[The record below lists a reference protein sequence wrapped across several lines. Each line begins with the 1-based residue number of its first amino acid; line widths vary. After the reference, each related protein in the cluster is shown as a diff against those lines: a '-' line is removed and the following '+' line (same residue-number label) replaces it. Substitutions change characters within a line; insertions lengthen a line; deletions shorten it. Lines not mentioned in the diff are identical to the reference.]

1 MAETSLVESLSDSS
15 WGEVQVNIRAFYRA
29 TKVENAQPP
38 YDTINLKVFYPGK
51 MSGSEQQQNQGIVPA
66 DRQQA
71 PFPVVI
77 LFNGFNTNPE
87 LYKWLAIKLSERGM
101 VVVTFA
107 WVAENFPGVVALTP
121 GVDIAM
127 LAPDTYGTAPTAS
140 ALPALLTELERINSE
155 GILAG
160 MLDLQKIILG
170 GHSAGGR
177 VAIESASPNF
187 FSQVVAAFGY
197 GVHTAAGT
205 MMGYEAATIL
215 PLPDLLPLL
224 LIGGTRDGVIAN
236 SSHRYGTVWKE
247 ATTPVSRTFHEAISG
262 GRNDSYLMLV
272 EGANHFSFAD
282 PFDPTTGRP
291 FLDFPATQPEDE
303 IRSLMAETIGLFI
316 DAHVRQQSTASDKLK
331 ELLNDGHPLIKSLE
345 RK

>member
-1 MAETSLVESLSDSS
+1 
-15 WGEVQVNIRAFYRA
+15 
-29 TKVENAQPP
+29 
-38 YDTINLKVFYPGK
+38 
-51 MSGSEQQQNQGIVPA
+51 
-66 DRQQA
+66 
-71 PFPVVI
+71 
-77 LFNGFNTNPE
+77 
-87 LYKWLAIKLSERGM
+87 M

-107 WVAENFPGVVALTP
+107 WVAENFPGIFSMTP

-140 ALPALLTELERINSE
+140 ALPAILKELDRINSD

-160 MLDLQKIILG
+160 MLDLKKIILG
-170 GHSAGGR
+170 GHSAGGM

-197 GVHTAAGT
+197 AVHTAAGT

-224 LIGGTRDGVIAN
+224 LIGGTCDGVIAN
-236 SSHRYGTVWKE
+236 SSHRYGTVWEE
-247 ATTPVSRTFHEAISG
+247 ATTPVERTFHEAISG

-272 EGANHFSFAD
+272 EGANHFSFAY
-282 PFDPTTGRP
+282 PFDSTTGRP

-316 DAHVRQQSTASDKLK
+316 DAHVRQQSTAFDKLK